1 MPAPAPRPT
10 GGLPSYVAGYIYIT
24 LHLDVWFL
32 LLTVGGGLVCF
43 VTVGGVY
50 VYAVECMTMCKG
62 YSPHYL
68 KRMCACFWE
77 PVYFLGGQ
85 PVALYVGALISHLVG
100 WESTHLS
107 VCHPRPGS
115 AAGGSGEP

>member
-50 VYAVECMTMCKG
+50 VYAVECISMCKG

-68 KRMCACFWE
+68 KRMCACFWK
-77 PVYFLGGQ
+77 PVYFWVDNLL
-85 PVALYVGALISHLVG
+85 PCTLV
-100 WESTHLS
+100 
-107 VCHPRPGS
+107 R
-115 AAGGSGEP
+115 